1 MTEQQRCTE
10 DGRGGAADDRRTDL
24 ERTVDEL
31 EERVVGQRI
40 DQVRREDD
48 DPTEPAFD
56 QDLGDEP
63 PSSGPASEPS

>member
-1 MTEQQRCTE
+1 MTDQDRNTQDEST
-10 DGRGGAADDRRTDL
+10 DDRRTDL

-48 DPTEPAFD
+48 DPAEPAFD
-56 QDLGDEP
+56 QDLEDEP
-63 PSSGPASEPS
+63 PSTGPASEPS